1 MKPFG
6 LAHLTLGTPPTES
19 IAAAHS
25 AGFAALGIRIAARRP
40 QEPFPTPIIGVPE
53 RIQAIR
59 EQARDA
65 GVTIANVQAYQFYP
79 DTRWEDVQPVI
90 ATTHALGVP
99 VIVAYSFDP
108 DEARFLDIFA
118 RYCEAARAADIRIA
132 LEFLPYSRIR
142 DLAGALDL
150 IARSGATNAGV
161 LIDVLHFVRSGGQA
175 RDLRG
180 VDPRRIG
187 YVQLCDARRIT
198 TPMTEAE
205 LQAEARTGRLPAGAG
220 ELPLFELLDALPEDV
235 DVEYECAPAVRAAW
249 STLEKAEAAQAD
261 ADGFLRAYTEH
272 RARLPRGS
280 PATGA

>member
-6 LAHLTLGTPPTES
+6 LAHLTLGAPPAES
-19 IAAAHS
+19 IDAARA

-40 QEPFPTPIIGVPE
+40 QEPFATPIIGAPD
-53 RIQAIR
+53 RIRAIR

-79 DTRWEDVQPVI
+79 DTRWDDVQPVI

-118 RYCEAARAADIRIA
+118 RYCEAARTADIRIA
-132 LEFLPYSRIR
+132 LEFLPYSRVR

-161 LIDVLHFVRSGGQA
+161 LIDVLHLFRSGGQPSDV
-175 RDLRG
+175 RNL
-180 VDPRRIG
+180 DPRRIA

-205 LQAEARTGRLPAGAG
+205 LQAEARTGRLPAGEG
-220 ELPLFELLDALPEDV
+220 ELPLFELLDALPTDI
-235 DVEYECAPAVRAAW
+235 DVEYECAPAARAAW
-249 STLEKAEAAQAD
+249 STLDKAQAARAD
-261 ADGFLRAYTEH
+261 ADRFLRAYVEH
-272 RARLPRGS
+272 RARAPRSS